1 MLAIANENGPNVGI
15 EPYDDHLE
23 GVLSF
28 GYAAERE
35 LAFFGCAS
43 ELSVLCS
50 VLMRLITA

>member
-35 LAFFGCAS
+35 LAFFGALLPPNNLW
-43 ELSVLCS
+43 E
-50 VLMRLITA
+50 A